1 MVVGMFLGIDQIFLL
16 LATALSTSFAAV
28 VTGMGWGTAMLV
40 LMSLFV
46 PIPLIIPIH
55 GINQFFSNIFV
66 FAYLHQYTHIRTVC
80 YFILGVI
87 PGAVLGYQLL
97 TVISNKEIFLA
108 MLAALMI
115 ITAIKPK
122 ISPAIKLSPFGYSIL
137 GLVATVIAP
146 LIGAV
151 EPLVAPFFLR
161 ANFNRQTFVSTKA
174 CCQMMV
180 HVAKVPV
187 FLAADFP
194 YGLYDV
200 PILTVVF
207 GSYFGTVFGVS
218 VLHKINQKTFTIILR
233 SALLIMGVA
242 MLWRLM

>member
-1 MVVGMFLGIDQIFLL
+1 MELALGIDQIFLL
-16 LATALSTSFAAV
+16 FAAAIATSFAAV
-28 VTGMGWGTAMLV
+28 VTGMGWGMAMLM

-46 PIPLIIPIH
+46 PLPLIIPIH
-55 GINQFFSNIFV
+55 GINQFFSNFFV
-66 FAYLHQYTHIRTVC
+66 FAYLHQYTHVRTVC
-80 YFILGVI
+80 YFILGAV
-87 PGAVLGYQLL
+87 PGAVLGYYLL
-97 TVISNKEIFLA
+97 TIITNNEVFLA
-108 MLAALMI
+108 VLATMTI

-122 ISPAIKLSPFGYSIL
+122 ISPAIKLSPFGYSML
-137 GLVATVIAP
+137 GLVATMIAP

-161 ANFNRQTFVSTKA
+161 SNFKRQTFVSTKA

-180 HVAKVPV
+180 HVSKVPV
-187 FLAADFP
+187 FLANDFP

-207 GSYFGTVFGVS
+207 SSYVGTIFGVS

-233 SALLIMGVA
+233 AALLIMGTA
-242 MLWRLM
+242 MLWRLLM